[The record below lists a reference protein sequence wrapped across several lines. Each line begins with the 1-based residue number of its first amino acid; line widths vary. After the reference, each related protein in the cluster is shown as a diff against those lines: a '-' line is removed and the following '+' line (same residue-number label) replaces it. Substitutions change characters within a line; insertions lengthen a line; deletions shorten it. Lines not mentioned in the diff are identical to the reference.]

1 MSWYVVHTK
10 PRMELLAATLLEE
23 RLNLNTY
30 FPEVTLRRQGK
41 VQRGAFF
48 PCYLFVDSDLQ
59 STPVSAIDCIPGV
72 VRVVRF
78 QDEPRAVPDGVVQQL
93 RLRIDDINAVG
104 GLPAHQFHVGE
115 PVRITAG
122 PLQGLEG
129 IFDGPMTAVER
140 VQVLLRF
147 LGSERRVSVD
157 VDAVEPN
164 RNPIP
169 IAIEKRHRRSRGV
182 GRPLSQCAQ
191 NVNTR
196 PGAA

>member
-1 MSWYVVHTK
+1 
-10 PRMELLAATLLEE
+10 MELLAAALLEE

-30 FPEVTLRRQGK
+30 YPEVTLRHHGK

-48 PCYLFVDSDLQ
+48 PCYLFVDSDLRF
-59 STPVSAIDCIPGV
+59 TAVSAIDYTPGV

-78 QDEPRAVPDGVVQQL
+78 QDEPRAVPDEVVQQL
-93 RLRIDDINAVG
+93 RLRIDSINAVG
-104 GLPAHQFHVGE
+104 GLPAHQFHLGE
-115 PVRITAG
+115 PVRIIAG

-129 IFDGPMTAVER
+129 VFDGPMTAAER

-164 RNPIP
+164 RNPIQDVSERRP
-169 IAIEKRHRRSRGV
+169 RRSRGV
-182 GRPLSQCAQ
+182 GRPLLKNA
-191 NVNTR
+191 
-196 PGAA
+196 GAENPRLG